1 MLAGIESPLEREVY
15 ISRTSKK
22 CDIPV
27 QVLKTHIDDILRRN
41 ARSQQKREWNSIKSA
56 VTLQQDSLNPEAAK
70 FRKEAKAEE
79 AVICYLLRH
88 PEDITEIEAAAP
100 PEIFITSFNKKAYTV
115 LLKVMKENE
124 QFSFSLLSDDLS
136 FEETGRLTGMEAKNR
151 EHPVTKTV
159 FDDCVKVLK
168 NHSSTGGSDMS
179 DDELL
184 KLFRSK
190 KNKNQTS

>member
-1 MLAGIESPLEREVY
+1 
-15 ISRTSKK
+15 
-22 CDIPV
+22 
-27 QVLKTHIDDILRRN
+27 
-41 ARSQQKREWNSIKSA
+41 
-56 VTLQQDSLNPEAAK
+56 
-70 FRKEAKAEE
+70 
-79 AVICYLLRH
+79 
-88 PEDITEIEAAAP
+88 
-100 PEIFITSFNKKAYTV
+100 
-115 LLKVMKENE
+115 MKENE